1 MIVKKIKYGRKF
13 IKEFTKLPSEI
24 KVLAIGKEDIFKK
37 NPLHSSLRLQP
48 RSYHHKDLLLL
59 FRTLFLRSHQGSQ
72 CDHSLVSSETSELSV
87 SHSLQR

>member
-37 NPLHSSLRLQP
+37 NPLHSSLRL
-48 RSYHHKDLLLL
+48 
-59 FRTLFLRSHQGSQ
+59 
-72 CDHSLVSSETSELSV
+72 HSLAGKMKGYWSISVTRNYRIILNRQKNGEIYFVSIGTHDV
-87 SHSLQR
+87 YKSL